1 MQGSFLLRKAV
12 KPPHLQRMA
21 IGRRQGRDQVEH
33 PAQLQPRAH
42 FLFGR
47 RRVIGQG
54 HDFDD
59 LRGRCRLARAAALA
73 PGIMDHDRTGC
84 REQIGPPAAD
94 MAMIGQFGKTAIGFL
109 NDIVDVTRIAQGAAQ
124 PGPQVRLMRQYLRG
138 DPADP
143 VLATILYGHPCAPCN
158 SAPVRALPPSRIC
171 KTG

>member
-1 MQGSFLLRKAV
+1 LAGLSSPLAIIFISRRKPRKALFSTTFSVTPRCRAVFLRKTV

-42 FLFGR
+42 FLLGR

-59 LRGRCRLARAAALA
+59 LRGRCRLACAAALA
-73 PGIMDHDRTGC
+73 PGVVDHDRTGC

-94 MAMIGQFGKTAIGFL
+94 MAMIGQFGKTAM
-109 NDIVDVTRIAQGAAQ
+109 A
-124 PGPQVRLMRQYLRG
+124 
-138 DPADP
+138 
-143 VLATILYGHPCAPCN
+143 
-158 SAPVRALPPSRIC
+158 S
-171 KTG
+171 